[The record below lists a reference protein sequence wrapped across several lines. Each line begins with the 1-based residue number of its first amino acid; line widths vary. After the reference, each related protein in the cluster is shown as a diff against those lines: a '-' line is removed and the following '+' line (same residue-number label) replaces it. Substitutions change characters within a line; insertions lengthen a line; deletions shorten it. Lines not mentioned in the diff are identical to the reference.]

1 MPTGNVVHVS
11 PAKRCLLRRYRQL
24 PLQILDKGTVH
35 WAGIARPVH
44 ESRLDNNQ
52 WQARLDHR
60 ISDLIMGKPFGPV
73 IFAEMWTIITIRL
86 VGNLSVRVR
95 KDRHGTRIDAL
106 WNTKFFH

>member
-1 MPTGNVVHVS
+1 MPTGNVVKIS
-11 PAKRCLLRRYRQL
+11 PAKRFFLRRYWQL
-24 PLQILDKGTVH
+24 RLQILDKGIVH

-44 ESRLDNNQ
+44 QSWLDNNQ

-86 VGNLSVRVR
+86 VGNLSMCVR
-95 KDRHGTRIDAL
+95 KDCNGTRIDAL